1 MINIQEPRQVKF
13 INILKGIHILLQ
25 YDCTAGI
32 SINLNF
38 TSPAY
43 CIDVSVDSQDLFPQ
57 DLEELHQLGWKE
69 IDRGHYTEWY
79 YLD

>member
-1 MINIQEPRQVKF
+1 MINIQEPRQIKF
-13 INILKGIHILLQ
+13 ANILKGISILLQ
-25 YDCTAGI
+25 YDCTADI
-32 SINLNF
+32 SINPNF

-43 CIDVSVDSQDLFPQ
+43 CIDTSVDSKDLFPQ

-69 IDRGHYTEWY
+69 IDRGHYIEWY